1 MATSPRSADTISLCS
16 TVSSCPDRN
25 GFYGGFQRTDKPK
38 EPLSKAQIIAREKK
52 WLYMLDNWSLYMSK
66 NYKKIRDRCRKGI
79 PKSIRPRAWFFL
91 SGAYLLK
98 KKHPNLYAE
107 LLEKPGN
114 PHVIEEIKKDKHR
127 QFPFHEMFLDED
139 KVGQIELFN
148 VLKAYSIYNPKVG
161 FCQAQAPIAAFLLMH
176 LPAEDAF
183 WVFVSVCD
191 VYLED
196 YFITG
201 LEVLQNDAG
210 ILEGLLKKTCPPVY
224 RHLQKHRVEPLL
236 YMTDWFLCAMTRTLP
251 WETLLRVWDCF
262 LAEGIRVIFKVALVI
277 LGASLNSHKVRKQ
290 CNGLCETLEV
300 LRSPPDNVLDEDF
313 IINHMQRLNLRVE
326 DFQIEHTRQ
335 KARRAKQKALQEAQ
349 AAAAAPRAATSSSTG
364 AVASYVP
371 VASTT
376 PTTTMTRSA
385 SNSQNNTFSRPSRT
399 TSPTNI
405 TSGSVTVV
413 NIGGSDDNSISSS
426 TATAGATAAMAYEYS
441 NGGVATSSN
450 GAGAMGGGAHVIV
463 ATTTTSTTTKF
474 DGVYGANGNTNS
486 NGNGSVSVTTN
497 SYHT

>member
-1 MATSPRSADTISLCS
+1 MATSPRSVDTISLCS

-52 WLYMLDNWSLYMSK
+52 WLYMIDNWSLYMSK

-98 KKHPNLYAE
+98 KKHPNLYKE

-148 VLKAYSIYNPKVG
+148 VLKAYSVYNPKVG

-196 YFITG
+196 YFISG

-224 RHLQKHRVEPLL
+224 RHLQKHKVEPLL

-277 LGASLNSHKVRKQ
+277 LGASLNSHKIRKQ

-300 LRSPPDNVLDEDF
+300 LRNPPDNVLDEDF

-335 KARRAKQKALQEAQ
+335 KTRRAKQKALQEA
-349 AAAAAPRAATSSSTG
+349 AAAAQHSNTSTF
-364 AVASYVP
+364 
-371 VASTT
+371 
-376 PTTTMTRSA
+376 TRSR
-385 SNSQNNTFSRPSRT
+385 N
-399 TSPTNI
+399 TSPTNMSTTNI
-405 TSGSVTVV
+405 STTTTTTTAQTASGNVTVV
-413 NIGGSDDNSISSS
+413 NISSDQTYATANGGGATVGGGSSI
-426 TATAGATAAMAYEYS
+426 GFGVG
-441 NGGVATSSN
+441 NGATSSN
-450 GAGAMGGGAHVIV
+450 GGAERLGGV
-463 ATTTTSTTTKF
+463 SC
-474 DGVYGANGNTNS
+474 S
-486 NGNGSVSVTTN
+486 SGNGIVSVTTN
-497 SYHT
+497 NHHS

>member
-1 MATSPRSADTISLCS
+1 MATPPRALDTISLCS

-52 WLYMLDNWSLYMSK
+52 WLYMIDNWSIYMSK

-79 PKSIRPRAWFFL
+79 PKSVRPKAWFYL

-98 KKHPNLYAE
+98 KKNPDVYEE
-107 LLEKPGN
+107 LLKKPGN
-114 PHVIEEIKKDKHR
+114 PATIEEIKKDKHR
-127 QFPFHEMFLDED
+127 QFPFHEMFLDEQ

-191 VYLED
+191 VYLQD
-196 YFITG
+196 YFIPG
-201 LEVLQNDAG
+201 LEVIQNDAG

-224 RHLQKHRVEPLL
+224 RHLQKHKVEPLL
-236 YMTDWFLCAMTRTLP
+236 YMTDWFLCALTRTLP

-277 LGASLNSHKVRKQ
+277 IGASLSRHKVRKT
-290 CNGLCETLEV
+290 CTGLCETLAV
-300 LRSPPDNVLDEDF
+300 LRSPPEHIMEEEF
-313 IINHMQRLNLRVE
+313 IINNMMRLNLRVE

-335 KARRAKQKALQEAQ
+335 KARRAKQKAQQDGTAGGGE
-349 AAAAAPRAATSSSTG
+349 SST
-364 AVASYVP
+364 
-371 VASTT
+371 
-376 PTTTMTRSA
+376 
-385 SNSQNNTFSRPSRT
+385 
-399 TSPTNI
+399 
-405 TSGSVTVV
+405 
-413 NIGGSDDNSISSS
+413 
-426 TATAGATAAMAYEYS
+426 S
-441 NGGVATSSN
+441 NGRRNMPTL
-450 GAGAMGGGAHVIV
+450 
-463 ATTTTSTTTKF
+463 
-474 DGVYGANGNTNS
+474 
-486 NGNGSVSVTTN
+486 
-497 SYHT
+497 

>member
-1 MATSPRSADTISLCS
+1 
-16 TVSSCPDRN
+16 
-25 GFYGGFQRTDKPK
+25 
-38 EPLSKAQIIAREKK
+38 
-52 WLYMLDNWSLYMSK
+52 ML
-66 NYKKIRDRCRKGI
+66 IC
-79 PKSIRPRAWFFL
+79 
-91 SGAYLLK
+91 
-98 KKHPNLYAE
+98 
-107 LLEKPGN
+107 
-114 PHVIEEIKKDKHR
+114 
-127 QFPFHEMFLDED
+127 FPFF
-139 KVGQIELFN
+139 
-148 VLKAYSIYNPKVG
+148 S
-161 FCQAQAPIAAFLLMH
+161 PI
-176 LPAEDAF
+176 
-183 WVFVSVCD
+183 CR
-191 VYLED
+191 YLED

-349 AAAAAPRAATSSSTG
+349 AAAAAPRAASSSSTA

-371 VASTT
+371 VAASTT

-426 TATAGATAAMAYEYS
+426 TATAGATSAMAYEYS
-441 NGGVATSSN
+441 NGGLATSSN

-463 ATTTTSTTTKF
+463 ATTTTSTATKF

>member
-1 MATSPRSADTISLCS
+1 MATPPRALDTISLCS

-52 WLYMLDNWSLYMSK
+52 WLYMIDNWSIYMSK

-79 PKSIRPRAWFFL
+79 PKSVRPKAWFYL

-98 KKHPNLYAE
+98 KKNPDVYEE
-107 LLEKPGN
+107 LLKKPGN
-114 PHVIEEIKKDKHR
+114 PATIEEIKKDKHR
-127 QFPFHEMFLDED
+127 QFPFHEMFLDEQ

-191 VYLED
+191 VYLQD
-196 YFITG
+196 YFIPG
-201 LEVLQNDAG
+201 LEVIQNDAG

-224 RHLQKHRVEPLL
+224 RHLQKHKVEPLL
-236 YMTDWFLCAMTRTLP
+236 YMTDWFLCALTRTLP

-277 LGASLNSHKVRKQ
+277 IGASLSRHKVRKT
-290 CNGLCETLEV
+290 CTGLCETLAV
-300 LRSPPDNVLDEDF
+300 LRSPPEHIMEEEF
-313 IINHMQRLNLRVE
+313 IINNMMRLNLRVE

-335 KARRAKQKALQEAQ
+335 KARRAKQKAQQ
-349 AAAAAPRAATSSSTG
+349 DGATSGGAESST
-364 AVASYVP
+364 
-371 VASTT
+371 
-376 PTTTMTRSA
+376 
-385 SNSQNNTFSRPSRT
+385 
-399 TSPTNI
+399 
-405 TSGSVTVV
+405 
-413 NIGGSDDNSISSS
+413 
-426 TATAGATAAMAYEYS
+426 S
-441 NGGVATSSN
+441 NGRRNMPTL
-450 GAGAMGGGAHVIV
+450 
-463 ATTTTSTTTKF
+463 
-474 DGVYGANGNTNS
+474 
-486 NGNGSVSVTTN
+486 
-497 SYHT
+497 

>member
-1 MATSPRSADTISLCS
+1 MATSPRSIDTISVCS

-25 GFYGGFQRTDKPK
+25 GFYGGFQRTEKPRV
-38 EPLSKAQIIAREKK
+38 PLSPAQIIAREKK
-52 WLYMLDNWSLYMSK
+52 WLHMIDNWSMYMSK

-79 PKSIRPRAWFFL
+79 PKSVRPKAWFYL

-98 KKHPNLYAE
+98 EKHKNMYEE

-148 VLKAYSIYNPKVG
+148 VLKAYSIYNPAVG

-196 YFITG
+196 YFMSG
-201 LEVLQNDAG
+201 LEVLQNDAA
-210 ILEGLLKKTCPPVY
+210 ILNGLLKKTFPSVY
-224 RHLQKHRVEPLL
+224 RHLQKHKVEPLL

-277 LGASLNSHKVRKQ
+277 LGASLGRHKVRKQ

-300 LRSPPDNVLDEDF
+300 LRSPDEKYLEEDF
-313 IINHMQRLNLRVE
+313 ILDNIQRLNLSVQ

-335 KARRAKQKALQEAQ
+335 RAKRAKEAKLQLEQQRQK
-349 AAAAAPRAATSSSTG
+349 
-364 AVASYVP
+364 
-371 VASTT
+371 
-376 PTTTMTRSA
+376 
-385 SNSQNNTFSRPSRT
+385 
-399 TSPTNI
+399 
-405 TSGSVTVV
+405 
-413 NIGGSDDNSISSS
+413 
-426 TATAGATAAMAYEYS
+426 
-441 NGGVATSSN
+441 
-450 GAGAMGGGAHVIV
+450 
-463 ATTTTSTTTKF
+463 
-474 DGVYGANGNTNS
+474 
-486 NGNGSVSVTTN
+486 
-497 SYHT
+497 

>member
-1 MATSPRSADTISLCS
+1 MATSPRSVDTISLCS

-52 WLYMLDNWSLYMSK
+52 WLYMIDNWSFLQ
-66 NYKKIRDRCRKGI
+66 IRDRCRKGI
-79 PKSIRPRAWFFL
+79 PKSVRPRAWFYL

-98 KKHPNLYAE
+98 KKNPNIYKE

-114 PHVIEEIKKDKHR
+114 AHIIEEIKKDKHR

-196 YFITG
+196 YFISG

-224 RHLQKHRVEPLL
+224 RHLQKHKVEPLL

-277 LGASLNSHKVRKQ
+277 LGATLNRHKVRKQ

-300 LRSPPDNVLDEDF
+300 LRNPPEHVLDEDF
-313 IINHMQRLNLRVE
+313 IINNMQRLNLRVE

-335 KARRAKQKALQEAQ
+335 KARRAKQKAQEAT
-349 AAAAAPRAATSSSTG
+349 AAQNH
-364 AVASYVP
+364 
-371 VASTT
+371 
-376 PTTTMTRSA
+376 
-385 SNSQNNTFSRPSRT
+385 SNTNTFSRSRGS
-399 TSPTNI
+399 SPTNGSN
-405 TSGSVTVV
+405 SGNITVV
-413 NIGGSDDNSISSS
+413 NVNVGDGADVDTTAPISIK
-426 TATAGATAAMAYEYS
+426 
-441 NGGVATSSN
+441 NGSSN
-450 GAGAMGGGAHVIV
+450 SGHRP
-463 ATTTTSTTTKF
+463 
-474 DGVYGANGNTNS
+474 
-486 NGNGSVSVTTN
+486 
-497 SYHT
+497 

>member
-1 MATSPRSADTISLCS
+1 MATSPRSVDTISLCS

-52 WLYMLDNWSLYMSK
+52 WLYMIDNWSLYMSK

-79 PKSIRPRAWFFL
+79 PKSVRPRAWFYL

-98 KKHPNLYAE
+98 KKNPNIYKE

-114 PHVIEEIKKDKHR
+114 AHIIEEIKKDKHR

-196 YFITG
+196 YFISG

-224 RHLQKHRVEPLL
+224 RHLQKHKVEPLL

-277 LGASLNSHKVRKQ
+277 LGATLNRHKVRKQ

-300 LRSPPDNVLDEDF
+300 LRNPPEHVLDEDF
-313 IINHMQRLNLRVE
+313 IINNMQRLNLRVE

-335 KARRAKQKALQEAQ
+335 KARRAKQKAQEAT
-349 AAAAAPRAATSSSTG
+349 AAQNN
-364 AVASYVP
+364 
-371 VASTT
+371 
-376 PTTTMTRSA
+376 
-385 SNSQNNTFSRPSRT
+385 SNTNTFSRSRGS
-399 TSPTNI
+399 SPTNGSN
-405 TSGSVTVV
+405 SGNITVV
-413 NIGGSDDNSISSS
+413 NVNVGDGADLETTAPISIK
-426 TATAGATAAMAYEYS
+426 
-441 NGGVATSSN
+441 NGSSN
-450 GAGAMGGGAHVIV
+450 SGHRP
-463 ATTTTSTTTKF
+463 
-474 DGVYGANGNTNS
+474 
-486 NGNGSVSVTTN
+486 
-497 SYHT
+497 

>member
-52 WLYMLDNWSLYMSK
+52 WLYMIDNWSLYMSK

-98 KKHPNLYAE
+98 KKHPNLYTE

-300 LRSPPDNVLDEDF
+300 LRNPPDNVLDEDF

-335 KARRAKQKALQEAQ
+335 KNRRAKQKALQEA
-349 AAAAAPRAATSSSTG
+349 AAAASSTTTTTAIATNATATATATINLTPSSSSAATMAQS
-364 AVASYVP
+364 
-371 VASTT
+371 
-376 PTTTMTRSA
+376 
-385 SNSQNNTFSRPSRT
+385 SNSQNNTFTRSRT

-413 NIGGSDDNSISSS
+413 NIGGDDSASALGVSNISSS
-426 TATAGATAAMAYEYS
+426 
-441 NGGVATSSN
+441 
-450 GAGAMGGGAHVIV
+450 
-463 ATTTTSTTTKF
+463 
-474 DGVYGANGNTNS
+474 
-486 NGNGSVSVTTN
+486 NGSVSVTAN
-497 SYHT
+497 NYHT

>member
-1 MATSPRSADTISLCS
+1 MATSPRSVDTISLCS

-52 WLYMLDNWSLYMSK
+52 WLYMIDNWSLYMSK

-98 KKHPNLYAE
+98 KKNPNLYKE

-196 YFITG
+196 YFISG

-210 ILEGLLKKTCPPVY
+210 ILEGLLKKTCPPVF
-224 RHLQKHRVEPLL
+224 RHLQKHKVEPLL

-277 LGASLNSHKVRKQ
+277 LGASLNSHKIRKQ

-300 LRSPPDNVLDEDF
+300 LRNPPDNVLDEDF

-335 KARRAKQKALQEAQ
+335 KTRRAKQKALQEA
-349 AAAAAPRAATSSSTG
+349 AAAQHSNTSTF
-364 AVASYVP
+364 
-371 VASTT
+371 
-376 PTTTMTRSA
+376 TR
-385 SNSQNNTFSRPSRT
+385 SRT
-399 TSPTNI
+399 TSPTNMSTTNI
-405 TSGSVTVV
+405 STTATTTTTAQTASGNVTVV
-413 NIGGSDDNSISSS
+413 NISSDHSYAS
-426 TATAGATAAMAYEYS
+426 S
-441 NGGVATSSN
+441 NGGTSAVGATSN
-450 GAGAMGGGAHVIV
+450 GGGAEGGI
-463 ATTTTSTTTKF
+463 SCSS
-474 DGVYGANGNTNS
+474 ANGIVSISTN
-486 NGNGSVSVTTN
+486 N
-497 SYHT
+497 HH